1 MHHVLHGGVDEKWS
15 ANGALGY
22 MASGQ
27 ARQEE
32 GERHVGLPAD
42 GKDVNIQG
50 IAPNSHHLQPTD
62 RGRHVPVLSCVNL
75 AL

>member
-1 MHHVLHGGVDEKWS
+1 MHHVSHGGVDEKWS

-42 GKDVNIQG
+42 GKDVN
-50 IAPNSHHLQPTD
+50 
-62 RGRHVPVLSCVNL
+62 V
-75 AL
+75 

>member
-1 MHHVLHGGVDEKWS
+1 MHHVLHCVVDKKWS

-27 ARQEE
+27 TRQEE
-32 GERHVGLPAD
+32 GERHVGPPAD

-50 IAPNSHHLQPTD
+50 IAPNSHNLRHTD
-62 RGRHVPVLSCVNL
+62 RGRHVPFSSCVNL